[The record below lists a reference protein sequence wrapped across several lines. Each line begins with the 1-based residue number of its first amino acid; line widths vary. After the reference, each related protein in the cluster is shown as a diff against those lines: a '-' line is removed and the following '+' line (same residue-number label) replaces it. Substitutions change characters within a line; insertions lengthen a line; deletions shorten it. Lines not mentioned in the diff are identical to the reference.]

1 MQMNLMDII
10 GPVALFIGV
19 ICVAAALYFVI
30 TLIKGAAA
38 RRREARDDVS
48 ARARRRPNARSG
60 SHAGEGKHSR

>member
-30 TLIKGAAA
+30 TLIKGAA
-38 RRREARDDVS
+38 
-48 ARARRRPNARSG
+48 RARRRPNARSG

>member
-38 RRREARDDVS
+38 RRREARDDAS
-48 ARARRRPNARSG
+48 SRARRRPNARSG
-60 SHAGEGKHSR
+60 SHAGDGEHSR

>member
-38 RRREARDDVS
+38 RRRDVRDDAS
-48 ARARRRPNARSG
+48 ARARRRPNVQSG
-60 SHAGEGKHSR
+60 SHAGKSKHGR

>member
-19 ICVAAALYFVI
+19 ICAAAALYFVI

-38 RRREARDDVS
+38 RRREARDDAS
-48 ARARRRPNARSG
+48 ARARRRPNAQSG
-60 SHAGEGKHSR
+60 SHAGESKQGR

>member
-30 TLIKGAAA
+30 TLIKGVAA
-38 RRREARDDVS
+38 RRRDARDDAS
-48 ARARRRPNARSG
+48 ARARRRPNVQSG
-60 SHAGEGKHSR
+60 SHAGKSKHSR

>member
-38 RRREARDDVS
+38 RRCDARDDAS
-48 ARARRRPNARSG
+48 ARARRRPNVQSG
-60 SHAGEGKHSR
+60 SHAGKSKHSR